1 VAEQAFLGFGPE
13 TFAFLRELAEHN
25 DRTWFTQNR
34 PHYAEYY
41 LAPALAFI
49 SEIGP
54 RLAKELPGE
63 VHFEPR
69 VNGSLFR
76 INRDVRF
83 SRDKA
88 PYKDHI
94 DMWFWTGD
102 EKGWETPGYFMRLQ
116 EGRWAIGAGIH
127 HFGQESLRVYRD
139 AVVDQVKGAALEAA
153 ISKIGSRYEVGLA
166 VRKSVPRG
174 YDTGHPR
181 ASYLLHEGL
190 VAVLEGALPV
200 QAASAGFVDYCVV
213 HFKAVSPLNQWLTS
227 ILSPEA

>member
-1 VAEQAFLGFGPE
+1 MAEQAFLGFGPE

-34 PHYAEYY
+34 PHYEEYY

-127 HFGQESLRVYRD
+127 HFGKESLRVYRD
-139 AVVDQVKGAALEAA
+139 AVVDQAKGAPL
-153 ISKIGSRYEVGLA
+153 KQLF
-166 VRKSVPRG
+166 RK
-174 YDTGHPR
+174 
-181 ASYLLHEGL
+181 L
-190 VAVLEGALPV
+190 VAVMKWAWRFANPCRVATTPAIRERPIYYTRGWSRCWRGLCQCKQRVP
-200 QAASAGFVDYCVV
+200 AS
-213 HFKAVSPLNQWLTS
+213 LTTVWCTS
-227 ILSPEA
+227 RR